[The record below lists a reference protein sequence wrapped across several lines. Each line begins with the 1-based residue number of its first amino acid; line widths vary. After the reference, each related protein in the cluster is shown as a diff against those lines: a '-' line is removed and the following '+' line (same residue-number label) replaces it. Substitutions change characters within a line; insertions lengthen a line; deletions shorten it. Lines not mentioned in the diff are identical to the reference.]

1 MPGISVIRM
10 RGAVCFMAVVF
21 APVQGLAS
29 SIVTA
34 GSPGSG
40 PSTSIVTVPDTP
52 PDEMK
57 SVVTV
62 GDAAPEPGDAAEDI
76 TVIRGGEI
84 GGPMPPPEPE
94 PQKFVEPMLDP
105 NDRGTSAKRNALK
118 RQAEEEAARQS
129 AQPAP

>member
-1 MPGISVIRM
+1 MHM
-10 RGAVCFMAVVF
+10 RGAICFMTVVL
-21 APVQGLAS
+21 APVHVLAS

-62 GDAAPEPGDAAEDI
+62 GDAAPEPGDATEDI

-84 GGPMPPPEPE
+84 GGPKPPPEPE

-105 NDRGTSAKRNALK
+105 NDRGTPAKRNALK
-118 RQAEEEAARQS
+118 RQAERLAEEEAARQS